1 MGELVWKIVWFASY
15 QKFGNTRLHF
25 LFTGLLHAP
34 FEHSQTIF
42 DVTPVLE
49 LGIDQAILFAD
60 RVLQLFWAAE
70 DSQKAAS
77 TG

>member
-1 MGELVWKIVWFASY
+1 LVLKIIRFASY
-15 QKFGNTRLHF
+15 PKLGNTRLLF
-25 LFTGLLHAP
+25 LFTGLSHTP

-49 LGIDQAILFAD
+49 LGIDQATLFAD
-60 RVLQLFWAAE
+60 RMLQLFWATE
-70 DSQKAAS
+70 DSQRAAA

>member
-1 MGELVWKIVWFASY
+1 LGELVWKIVRFASY
-15 QKFGNTRLHF
+15 PKLGNTRLRF

-49 LGIDQAILFAD
+49 LGIDPATLFAD